1 MVKMEESQIKGN
13 FLLNSPR
20 LVLHVLNFIGDFL
33 NSTLASLARG
43 AFLQVISLGKKN
55 MWEFLTSETHQQLV

>member
-43 AFLQVISLGKKN
+43 AFFTSDFPRKKKY
-55 MWEFLTSETHQQLV
+55 VGIPY